1 MIGGCVNWALMVN
14 MTMYTCLPKRRS
26 TANAVQMFT
35 GHILGKS
42 VRFTFNFRIFSE
54 QVADSRKIL
63 GKLGS
68 ISGKLIHLLLLT
80 WMSFPKSDRKFARVD
95 QIKSPNFRGRIFL
108 WNFLGDAFSP
118 LLIGII
124 AEKLQSDRPESY
136 YAEFTSLQYGMLLC
150 PLLSALGM
158 DQKLTLTR
166 FFIGQNSFIKSS
178 TRMFYFGTEMRRGDD
193 VIIMFMIW
201 E

>member
-42 VRFTFNFRIFSE
+42 VRFTFNFRIFRNHKLTNPGKFDRFQENSSIFGNRSGWVFQSRAD
-54 QVADSRKIL
+54 QVKRPI
-63 GKLGS
+63 
-68 ISGKLIHLLLLT
+68 
-80 WMSFPKSDRKFARVD
+80 
-95 QIKSPNFRGRIFL
+95 FRGRIFL

-124 AEKLQSDRPESY
+124 AEKLQSGRPESY

>member
-35 GHILGKS
+35 GHILGKF
-42 VRFTFNFRIFSE
+42 VHFTRFSFQFPFFLEEFSNVIFS
-54 QVADSRKIL
+54 
-63 GKLGS
+63 
-68 ISGKLIHLLLLT
+68 
-80 WMSFPKSDRKFARVD
+80 
-95 QIKSPNFRGRIFL
+95 
-108 WNFLGDAFSP
+108 GDAFSP

-124 AEKLQSDRPESY
+124 AEKLQSGRPESY

-158 DQKLTLTR
+158 DQK
-166 FFIGQNSFIKSS
+166 N
-178 TRMFYFGTEMRRGDD
+178 
-193 VIIMFMIW
+193 
-201 E
+201 

>member
-42 VRFTFNFRIFSE
+42 VRFTFNFRIFRG
-54 QVADSRKIL
+54 QVVKSRKTRPFLVIW
-63 GKLGS
+63 
-68 ISGKLIHLLLLT
+68 LT
-80 WMSFPKSDRKFARVD
+80 FPKSGRKFARVD
-95 QIKSPNFRGRIFL
+95 QIKSPFFRERIFM
-108 WNFLGDAFSP
+108 NFFLGDAFSP

-124 AEKLQSDRPESY
+124 AEKLQSGRPESY

-158 DQKLTLTR
+158 DQKMTLTR
-166 FFIGQNSFIKSS
+166 FLIG
-178 TRMFYFGTEMRRGDD
+178 
-193 VIIMFMIW
+193 
-201 E
+201 

>member
-42 VRFTFNFRIFSE
+42 VRFTFNFRIFRE
-54 QVADSRKIL
+54 QVDKSWKIWP
-63 GKLGS
+63 
-68 ISGKLIHLLLLT
+68 ISGKLIHL
-80 WMSFPKSDRKFARVD
+80 WQSIWRSFPKSGRPSK
-95 QIKSPNFRGRIFL
+95 KSDFSRTNFL
-108 WNFLGDAFSP
+108 MKFLGDAFSP

-124 AEKLQSDRPESY
+124 AEKLQSGRPESY